1 MTTIVVVDDSPM
13 ILRML
18 SMALEQ
24 AGYDVATAED
34 GDEGLARIKEHEP
47 PLVLLD
53 AMMPKRDGYQVCAA
67 LRGDAS
73 LARQPHVIMLTASG
87 QEADRERAEQ
97 AGVNEFMTKPFS
109 PSQLLERVEVV
120 LRATS

>member
-18 SMALEQ
+18 SMTLES
-24 AGYDVATAED
+24 AGFDVVTAED
-34 GDEGLARIKEHEP
+34 GEEALALVREHEP

-53 AMMPKRDGYQVCAA
+53 AMMPKKDGYQVCAELRSDDA
-67 LRGDAS
+67 LAH
-73 LARQPHVIMLTASG
+73 QPHVIMLTASG
-87 QEADRERAEQ
+87 HEADRERAMA

-109 PSQLLERVEVV
+109 PSQLLIRVEE
-120 LRATS
+120 LLSTES

>member
-13 ILRML
+13 IIRML
-18 SMALEQ
+18 SMALED
-24 AGYDVATAED
+24 AGYDVVAAAD
-34 GDEGLARIKEHEP
+34 GEEGLARIREHEP

-53 AMMPKRDGYQVCAA
+53 ATMPKLDGYQVCAE
-67 LRGDAS
+67 LRSDGS

-87 QEADRERAEQ
+87 HEADRERAEQ

-109 PSQLLERVEVV
+109 PSDLLVRVEEV
-120 LRATS
+120 LNAES